1 MLETKLYKME
11 KIGMVMKVKLLIVL
25 LFCIFNVNAETVS
38 CGTVTNKALFLK
50 KNEYK
55 LILSDGEGRYL
66 NKNTVRV
73 LPKGKHS
80 LKARI
85 IINSMN
91 VYVNPSFNNF
101 SDNQL
106 SEPVEFSLVVNANV
120 NYQLVAMKTG
130 SSNNGQK
137 QTFKIVI
144 KKMSDKECEFDDTR
158 TSLKAKNSFV
168 DSQLPAEL
176 QYRLNLVMKDIS
188 QHLQKKS
195 INNEEVIYEYPK
207 QVITTLGIVVDS
219 KQSSKHG
226 IKVLAITPFS
236 LASKIGL
243 LPKDNIISINGNK
256 FLPNESNKKPVEDN
270 IKRFKTALTNVVND
284 ETFTINV
291 HRDDKI
297 KELIIRVED
306 ITLPSY
312 RVSID
317 VF

>member
-1 MLETKLYKME
+1 ME